1 MKRTIKTIGTIAII
15 AVIAIGSFCLGTT
28 QAKTITD
35 IQTVTEIKEVEK
47 VVEVVPDG
55 YIKLDECIPLED
67 IASHF
72 IDSDD
77 YICFELKDVGYQLDD
92 SSNRS
97 YTDIM
102 NVLEDMTADFY
113 NNFVDMQKITDFTA
127 TANGLQIYFDD
138 GTGYYWER

>member
-1 MKRTIKTIGTIAII
+1 MKRTIKTIGTITTM

-28 QAKTITD
+28 QAETM
-35 IQTVTEIKEVEK
+35 TEVKEVEK

-67 IASHF
+67 IAGYF
-72 IDSDD
+72 IDNGD

-92 SSNRS
+92 ISNRS

-127 TANGLQIYFDD
+127 TENGLQIYFVD